1 MEMDKQINPEIMKR
15 REQKQ
20 ALRDFAPGEGQ
31 SSNTYPERKIIKHY
45 TDDGVDTFIREYPQH
60 APDKFCDMLMDY
72 SNSLLKASKENK
84 PTPESTGEGFPVGQ
98 FERKDFYYFLTEG
111 TSPNVRNTLF
121 AGWSKLSSEH
131 YIDEFTQLGQND
143 FWMSPGKVQIT
154 NPSEGF
160 HGWHYD
166 NAGFFVGMREFVII
180 TYLNDVPEGGE
191 TEFLYQQVR
200 IKPEKGKTI
209 IFPAAYT
216 HMHRG
221 NPPIKGTKY
230 IATTWASRLPR
241 IDAETQER
249 NEIECIPPSEQLVQ
263 YYKHH

>member
-1 MEMDKQINPEIMKR
+1 ME
-15 REQKQ
+15 Q
-20 ALRDFAPGEGQ
+20 ADH
-31 SSNTYPERKIIKHY
+31 SVYPERKVIKHY
-45 TDDGVDTFIREYPQH
+45 TADGVDTFIREYPNH
-60 APDKFCDMLMDY
+60 APDKFCHMLMDY
-72 SNSLLKASKENK
+72 ANSLLDAHKAGKR
-84 PTPESTGEGFPVGQ
+84 TPESTGSNLAEGQ
-98 FERKDFYYFLTEG
+98 FERKDFYFFLTEG
-111 TSPNVRNTLF
+111 TSPDVRNTIL
-121 AGWSKLSSEH
+121 AGWSKLCSDH
-131 YIDEFTQLGQND
+131 YINEYTQLGTND
-143 FWMSPGKVQIT
+143 FWMSPAKVQIT

-200 IKPEKGKTI
+200 VKPEMGKTV

-221 NPPIKGTKY
+221 NPPIGGSKY

-241 IDAETQER
+241 MDDRTLDR
-249 NEIECIPPSEQLVQ
+249 NEIECIAPSEQIVSFYQ
-263 YYKHH
+263 NN